1 MGPDRRDLP
10 MNNSSSRGICN
21 EQLDI
26 KKKKMIL
33 YYMSKL
39 LWPYYTDIYIAHA
52 HNVPKLILRT

>member
-10 MNNSSSRGICN
+10 MDNRSSRGIYN

-26 KKKKMIL
+26 KKKMRL

-39 LWPYYTDIYIAHA
+39 LRPYYIDIY
-52 HNVPKLILRT
+52 T